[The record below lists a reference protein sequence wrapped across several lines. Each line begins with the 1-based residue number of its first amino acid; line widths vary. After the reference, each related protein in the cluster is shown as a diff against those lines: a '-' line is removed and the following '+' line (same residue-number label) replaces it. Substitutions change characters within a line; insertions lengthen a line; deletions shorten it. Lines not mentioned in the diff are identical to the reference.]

1 MKISTRGRY
10 ALRIMLDLAIHN
22 TGEYIPL
29 KIIAERQEISGK
41 YLEQIIP
48 TLSKAGLVSST
59 RGSQGGYRISTHP
72 EECTVGT
79 IIRCLEGSLSP
90 VSCAEDEDC
99 CDRVEKCV
107 TIEVWQQIKN
117 AVDDVVDNITLRQL
131 MDRYHQKIG
140 SNTDLH

>member
-10 ALRIMLDLAIHN
+10 ALRIMLDLAINN

-29 KIIAERQEISGK
+29 KTIAERQEISGK

-48 TLSKAGLVSST
+48 ALSKAGMVMSI
-59 RGSQGGYRISTHP
+59 RGSQGGYRISTRP

-79 IIRCLEGSLSP
+79 IIRCLEGGLGP
-90 VSCAEDEDC
+90 VSCVEDENC
-99 CDRVEKCV
+99 CDRADKCV

-117 AVDDVVDNITLRQL
+117 AVDDVVDNITLQQL
-131 MDRYHQKIG
+131 VDRYLQKVG
-140 SNTDLH
+140 SN